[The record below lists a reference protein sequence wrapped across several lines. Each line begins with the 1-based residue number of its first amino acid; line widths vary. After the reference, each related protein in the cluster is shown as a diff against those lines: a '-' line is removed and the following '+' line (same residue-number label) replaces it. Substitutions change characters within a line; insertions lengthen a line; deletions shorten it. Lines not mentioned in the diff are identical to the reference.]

1 MKPYHHLSR
10 EERYLMI
17 RLKATGISLTTV
29 ARCLGRDPS
38 TISRELRRNR
48 CTSDG
53 GYRLEAAHS
62 YAVARRR
69 RVRRGSQFSDEQW
82 GVVLSMLEQ
91 DWSPEQ
97 ISGRIKRDHDW
108 AISFPTIYRY
118 VKRDRKAGGSL
129 YTHLRQ
135 AHKKRRKRNGS
146 ADSRGRIAAKRHISE
161 RPADVESR
169 NTFGH
174 WEADTIIGGDLHHT
188 LLTMVERKSGFAQIR
203 TLRRRNARV
212 TAQAMIAAVARYP
225 GRFTTFTL
233 DNGTEFHDYR
243 RVEAATQVACYFATP
258 YHSWERG
265 TNENFNG
272 LVRQYFPKRSSLA
285 HLTQLDCDRLAYR
298 LNTRPRKRFGYR
310 TPQEVFY
317 DSS

>member
-82 GVVLSMLEQ
+82 RVVLSMLEQ

-97 ISGRIKRDHDW
+97 ISGRIRRDHDW

-146 ADSRGRIAAKRHISE
+146 ADARGRIAAKRHISE
-161 RPADVESR
+161 RPAEVETR
-169 NTFGH
+169 ATFGH
-174 WEADTIIGGDLHHT
+174 WEADTI
-188 LLTMVERKSGFAQIR
+188 LLPPE
-203 TLRRRNARV
+203 
-212 TAQAMIAAVARYP
+212 
-225 GRFTTFTL
+225 
-233 DNGTEFHDYR
+233 
-243 RVEAATQVACYFATP
+243 
-258 YHSWERG
+258 
-265 TNENFNG
+265 
-272 LVRQYFPKRSSLA
+272 
-285 HLTQLDCDRLAYR
+285 
-298 LNTRPRKRFGYR
+298 
-310 TPQEVFY
+310 
-317 DSS
+317 